1 MEASVSYATDP
12 RAARRQAILFVLAAS
27 ATFSLGAAVIKALTE
42 AIPVFEIVMFRSYIG
57 FLAMVPVLWRQGG
70 WTAMKTRRP
79 WGHVLR
85 TAYGFFGTV
94 TSVYGYAYLPLV
106 TVTALGFAM
115 PLFLTVLSVPLL
127 QERVGWR
134 RASAV
139 VVGLGGVL
147 VMLRPWNSLG
157 EAEQAPGAVALVLA
171 GVVTWALAMI
181 TIRKMGEAGEK
192 NVTIVAWFTL
202 GTALL
207 ATIGT
212 IPVWVTPTPVQL
224 VGLIAAGVMSGLAQL
239 MMTAGYRSGE
249 TTLVAPFEYGAIL
262 YATALGILLWGE
274 YPDGWSLLGVAILV
288 GAGLYIWHREVVLG
302 VTRR

>member
-1 MEASVSYATDP
+1 M
-12 RAARRQAILFVLAAS
+12 
-27 ATFSLGAAVIKALTE
+27 GA
-42 AIPVFEIVMFRSYIG
+42 
-57 FLAMVPVLWRQGG
+57 
-70 WTAMKTRRP
+70 
-79 WGHVLR
+79 
-85 TAYGFFGTV
+85 
-94 TSVYGYAYLPLV
+94 
-106 TVTALGFAM
+106 
-115 PLFLTVLSVPLL
+115 
-127 QERVGWR
+127 
-134 RASAV
+134 
-139 VVGLGGVL
+139 
-147 VMLRPWNSLG
+147 
-157 EAEQAPGAVALVLA
+157 
-171 GVVTWALAMI
+171 
-181 TIRKMGEAGEK
+181 AGEK